1 MYAGD
6 GNYTFLFM
14 NTAGMGG
21 FAQLVYECTGC
32 CQRVYISTFTAPP
45 TFVYPRPGLAPCLS
59 AIDSP
64 DVLRFFFGF
73 QFSTPLSSYT
83 AFKKLCRGQGHTSW
97 LTPPQFQQLRVKLH
111 AILSRAA
118 RRQCLYAIE
127 HMKRAHARTGLAVI
141 GADGVYLIRGHDS
154 PHMTGVVYDHV
165 SQLMLSVIHA
175 SRDRNLDESRYLT
188 AKVDCSSKTMEKEV
202 TCANLEYL
210 VALGCPMTHGVFD
223 GDSAIK
229 SAVLTVVMALIIVQ
243 CFNHYLKNRTKD
255 ILTAIAAKI
264 PTALSAKAPGRLDSE
279 NHCVCQGTTHVRT
292 ATATKVKCGCPNDSL
307 ATKLQAQIHA
317 AAISARSHQGS
328 S

>member
-127 HMKRAHARTGLAVI
+127 HMVASGVPPSMRPWRHA
-141 GADGVYLIRGHDS
+141 
-154 PHMTGVVYDHV
+154 DHCG
-165 SQLMLSVIHA
+165 
-175 SRDRNLDESRYLT
+175 R
-188 AKVDCSSKTMEKEV
+188 
-202 TCANLEYL
+202 CA
-210 VALGCPMTHGVFD
+210 
-223 GDSAIK
+223 
-229 SAVLTVVMALIIVQ
+229 
-243 CFNHYLKNRTKD
+243 
-255 ILTAIAAKI
+255 
-264 PTALSAKAPGRLDSE
+264 
-279 NHCVCQGTTHVRT
+279 
-292 ATATKVKCGCPNDSL
+292 
-307 ATKLQAQIHA
+307 
-317 AAISARSHQGS
+317 
-328 S
+328 